1 MLYIYKASAG
11 SGKTFRLAYE
21 YIRLILLHHDPDS
34 GRKAINRN
42 PLEAHR
48 AILAITFT
56 NKATEEMKRRILH
69 ELALLGGR
77 EPGWEG
83 EESPYASM
91 LLREL
96 GLDPGSNAPE
106 VLKARKELKSAASK
120 ALDAVVM
127 DFNNFNISTI
137 DSFFQVVL
145 RTFAREAQVL
155 GDYEVSL
162 NDYDAVRKGASDVL
176 ADLHHGSE
184 PAPGANSRLS
194 GWLLEF
200 MDEKF
205 QNGQAFN
212 IFNQS
217 ASLRED
223 VVRMING
230 LLTEEFKGHYDAMM
244 EYLRRD
250 DRPLEAYK
258 KALTQ
263 RLRQIDSEAVAA
275 ASGILKAYGPFLDMV
290 DSKGKEVSVINKNW
304 LRALNNI
311 VSGGALPKSPG
322 TMPAKISDTP
332 EAAVNAR
339 QRDIVPRSLIED
351 GADVAVTLVA
361 LCAERSTIS
370 AVTGSLFVL
379 GMLDRV
385 FRAMD
390 SDQRDHNTILLSNT
404 NSLLSEIIGDDDAP
418 FIYERTGMRLQH
430 FLIDEFQDT
439 SRLQWR
445 NLSPLL
451 RESHSEGRDNLII
464 GDEKQCIYR
473 FRNSDPSL
481 LGHTV
486 PESFDNKSV
495 TGDRIE
501 ENTNWRSSCEVVKFN
516 NAFFSRV
523 AELEGFSDIYSG
535 VCQQVSSRHIKHK
548 GYISITP
555 VEADIAERYYS
566 STLELMGREI
576 SGQLAAGY
584 RPCDIAVLT
593 RKVKEA
599 RAVIDYLVK
608 LAETLPEGDR
618 FTVISDDS
626 LRVEA
631 APAVR
636 IVISWL
642 RAMGADDNAPGRKV
656 SERHLA
662 RLVHCY
668 ENEVNSYVSSSGE
681 VPDPR
686 RCGEILKEVLLRY
699 PAAKTDDEEVIP
711 QALMEGMPDTVVATD
726 LVTIVE
732 KVIAQLPPDM
742 RHEQNMFLTALLDAV
757 SEYSESGLNDLR
769 SFLRWWDVTGRFS
782 TVSSPADEN
791 AIRVMTI
798 HKAKGL
804 EFSCVNIPFGTMDM
818 VDNKSR
824 KWFPAPAIGSVD
836 PHIAPPVVPVKMVK
850 ELENTAFAP
859 YYSSVTAESRLDEVN
874 ILYVALTRA
883 VDRLY
888 LHYNASP
895 RGVTTSDLFNT
906 VLPSLSILERAADGS
921 FRCGEELPPH
931 RGKASPRKGLEPETF
946 GVMPP
951 LDVVDRTDLWD
962 DTKLRI
968 PEHYV
973 ESDMRSRG
981 TILHAALA
989 KVRHPADVD
998 KAVAWLVSCNMVR
1011 PCDAAPL
1018 HSLLARE
1025 TRRPDVALWFDG
1037 FSRLLCERPVFSG
1050 YAPDDASVCVTSRP
1064 DRVVWTSAGTVDVVD
1079 YKTGSDEDFD
1089 THIGQYKKQVRH
1101 YMGLMRREAAGLPV
1115 RGFLWHLDSGRITE
1129 VK

>member
-21 YIRLILLHHDPDS
+21 YIRLMLLNHDPES
-34 GRKAINRN
+34 GRRTINHN
-42 PLEAHR
+42 SLEAHR

-77 EPGWEG
+77 EPGWES
-83 EESPYASM
+83 EESPYEAM

-96 GLDPGSNAPE
+96 GLDAGSHAPE
-106 VLKARKELKSAASK
+106 VLKARRDLKSAASK
-120 ALDAVVM
+120 ALDALVM

-162 NDYDAVRKGASDVL
+162 NDYDAVRKGVADVL

-217 ASLRED
+217 ATLRED
-223 VVRMING
+223 VVRMISG
-230 LLTEEFKGHYDAMM
+230 LLTEEFKSHYDAMM

-258 KALTQ
+258 EALRQ

-275 ASGILKAYGPFLDMV
+275 ASGILEAYGPYLDMV
-290 DSKGKEVSVINKNW
+290 DSRGKEVSVVNKNW
-304 LRALNNI
+304 LRALKNI
-311 VSGGALPKSPG
+311 VDGGGLPKSPG
-322 TMPAKISDTP
+322 TMPGKISDTP
-332 EAAVNAR
+332 EAAINVR
-339 QRDIVPRSLIED
+339 QRDMVPRSLIED
-351 GADVAVTLVA
+351 GADVAVTIVA

-390 SDQRDHNTILLSNT
+390 SDQRDNNTILLSNT

-418 FIYERTGMRLQH
+418 FIYERTGMRLHH

-486 PESFDNKSV
+486 PDSFDNKSV
-495 TGDRIE
+495 TGDRME

-516 NAFFSRV
+516 NAFFTRV
-523 AELEGFSDIYSG
+523 AELEGLGDIYSG
-535 VCQQVSSRHIKHK
+535 VCQQVSPRHSGHK
-548 GYISITP
+548 GYIGITP
-555 VEADIAERYYS
+555 VDADTAERYCS
-566 STLELMGREI
+566 ATLELMGREI
-576 SGQLAAGY
+576 SEQLEAGY

-608 LAETLPEGDR
+608 MSESLPQSSR

-626 LRVEA
+626 LRVDA

-636 IVISWL
+636 IVIAWL
-642 RAMGADDNAPGRKV
+642 RALGADDNAPGRKI

-668 ENEVNSYVSSSGE
+668 ENEVNSYAGSGGE
-681 VPDPR
+681 IPDPCQ
-686 RCGEILKEVLLRY
+686 CGEILKEVLARY
-699 PAAKTDDEEVIP
+699 PAAKADDETVP
-711 QALMEGMPDTVVATD
+711 QPLPADMPDTVVATD

-732 KVIAQLPPDM
+732 KVIARLPADM

-757 SEYSESGLNDLR
+757 SEYSETGLNDLR

-782 TVSSPADEN
+782 TVSSPADGN

-824 KWFPAPAIGSVD
+824 KWFPTPAINPVD
-836 PHIAPPVVPVKMVK
+836 PAITPPVVPVKMVK
-850 ELENTAFAP
+850 ELENTAFAL

-895 RGVTTSDLFNT
+895 RGVTTSDLFNA
-906 VLPSLSILERAADGS
+906 VLPSLSMLERDADGS
-921 FRCGEELPPH
+921 FRCGEKLPPQSE
-931 RGKASPRKGLEPETF
+931 KTSPRKGLEPEAS
-946 GVMPP
+946 GIMPP
-951 LDVVDRTDLWD
+951 LAVVDRTDLWD
-962 DTKLRI
+962 DTRLRI

-973 ESDMRSRG
+973 DSDMRSRG
-981 TILHAALA
+981 SVLHAALA
-989 KVRHPADVD
+989 KVRYPADVD

-1011 PCDAAPL
+1011 PSDAAPL
-1018 HSLLARE
+1018 HALLTRE
-1025 TRRPDVALWFDG
+1025 TRRPEVALWFEG
-1037 FSRLLCERPVFSG
+1037 FSRLLCERSVFSG
-1050 YAPDDASVCVTSRP
+1050 YASDDPSVCVTSRP

-1079 YKTGSDEDFD
+1079 YKTGSDDDFEA
-1089 THIGQYKKQVRH
+1089 HIGQYRKQVRH
-1101 YMGLMRREAAGLPV
+1101 YMNLMRREAAGLPV